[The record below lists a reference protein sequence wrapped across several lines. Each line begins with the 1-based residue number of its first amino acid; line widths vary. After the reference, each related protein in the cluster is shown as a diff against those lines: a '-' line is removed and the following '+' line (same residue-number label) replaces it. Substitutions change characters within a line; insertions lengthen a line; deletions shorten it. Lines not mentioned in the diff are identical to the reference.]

1 MYQES
6 YEDYI
11 RSILGY
17 PNYGSH
23 SENCCMAN
31 TYEAMPMEMPENNTQ
46 NMRLENCYPEI
57 YKVVYPM
64 INKAC
69 STNTK
74 PITEE
79 LIDELTNEIY
89 LSIEND
95 NEINVTINLNNEVG
109 SITNNRNANA
119 ASSSKM
125 SRTNNVTPAA
135 TPKPQENR
143 GEDRQFRNRG
153 LQDLIRILLIR
164 EFLGRPR
171 PWRTQTTSSTNET
184 AISATTRGKPTS
196 TISTSRRKPKTSN
209 HATRCR
215 RFI

>member
-17 PNYGSH
+17 PNYGS
-23 SENCCMAN
+23 SNCYMENN
-31 TYEAMPMEMPENNTQ
+31 YEEMPMEMATNNAQSTQ
-46 NMRLENCYPEI
+46 LEGCYPEI

-69 STNTK
+69 MANTK

-95 NEINVTINLNNEVG
+95 NEINVTINLTNEVG
-109 SITNNRNANA
+109 TTSNNRSVNTIANN
-119 ASSSKM
+119 
-125 SRTNNVTPAA
+125 RTNSINTVASTTTGKA
-135 TPKPQENR
+135 QENR
-143 GEDRQFRNRG
+143 GENRQFRNRG

-164 EFLGRPR
+164 EFLGRPGHGGNR
-171 PWRTQTTSSTNET
+171 PPRPPMRPPFPPPHGGNLRPPFPPQGGPRPPIMPRDINELYE
-184 AISATTRGKPTS
+184 
-196 TISTSRRKPKTSN
+196 N
-209 HATRCR
+209 
-215 RFI
+215 

>member
-17 PNYGSH
+17 PNYEDH
-23 SENCCMAN
+23 SENCCMTNA
-31 TYEAMPMEMPENNTQ
+31 YETMPME
-46 NMRLENCYPEI
+46 NMQLESCYPEI

-95 NEINVTINLNNEVG
+95 NEINVTINLTNEVG
-109 SITNNRNANA
+109 TTNNRNMNA
-119 ASSSKM
+119 ISSKM
-125 SRTNNVTPAA
+125 NHTNEKT
-135 TPKPQENR
+135 QENR

-171 PWRTQTTSSTNET
+171 PGHRPPRPPMRPPFPPHFPPHGGPRPPIMPRDLYEN
-184 AISATTRGKPTS
+184 
-196 TISTSRRKPKTSN
+196 
-209 HATRCR
+209 
-215 RFI
+215 